1 MSPITLVIAVVVAL
15 VVLIPTRRLQLA
27 GWSRDTVWTYFAF
40 VWILGVAVSIV
51 PAPARFLVPILLV
64 AYLAPFVSVRAGI
77 DYLFG
82 TRRSDPPVEPERPPI
97 KNVTPPDP
105 PEPFEPPDPADP
117 ADPRHP

>member
-1 MSPITLVIAVVVAL
+1 MLAVTLVIAVVVAL

-27 GWSRDTVWTYFAF
+27 GWSRDAMWTYFAF
-40 VWILGVAVSIV
+40 VWILGVVVSIL

-82 TRRSDPPVEPERPPI
+82 SRRQDPPVEPEQPPI
-97 KNVTPPDP
+97 KNVTPPDSPEPSEP
-105 PEPFEPPDPADP
+105 PEPTNPTN
-117 ADPRHP
+117 PRRP